1 MVYVLLGIIILFHF
15 VYDLLLF
22 VHDRRIRYRLE
33 RIERVLKI
41 KENQEQED

>member
-15 VYDLLLF
+15 AYDLLLF

-33 RIERVLKI
+33 RIERVLRIKDKI
-41 KENQEQED
+41 NLED